1 MSKSNLDVLEEEA
14 IEVLRQ
20 HAEEFAPSEL
30 REWMIKQFKHEY
42 KPEISA
48 LIDRLLVHK
57 VIVLVHQGFPDNK
70 YRRTSKNDVATD
82 DETT

>member
-14 IEVLRQ
+14 IEVLKQ

-30 REWMIKQFKHEY
+30 REWMIKQFKHDY
-42 KPEISA
+42 KPENSA
-48 LIDRLLVHK
+48 LIDRLLIHNI
-57 VIVLVHQGFPDNK
+57 IVLVHQGFPDNI
-70 YRRTSKNDVATD
+70 YRRTGEGSLATD